1 MNDLAN
7 CDTVSL
13 TYSFQWVPILWDGTL
28 VIRRKPVPDYEPCP
42 DGTKEGV
49 EFDMT
54 AEEDC
59 GGMANQGRVVL
70 NFRVQR
76 IARLVG

>member
-1 MNDLAN
+1 MGADSMGRNT
-7 CDTVSL
+7 C
-13 TYSFQWVPILWDGTL
+13 Y
-28 VIRRKPVPDYEPCP
+28 IRRKPVPDYEPCP